1 MTTRF
6 TSAREFVDLVTNQG
20 MTGGLAA
27 KKALREATDGM
38 GYDVLSQLVRTHAG
52 TDAQSLK
59 NAANYA
65 ELLAAV
71 MGEITT
77 GESPEPYDKALSEFL
92 EKYGFLAAP
101 VAKNNA
107 PDQTAAGDGAKT
119 AGTPTEGAP
128 ADAMDALDTLLAGD
142 DFDLPAAD
150 DPQSPAIN
158 RDIKTTAP
166 AKKQVQSAPQN
177 APDAGNGSKNPSFLS
192 ETEGTVA
199 QEETNTF
206 HFDPLTELGD
216 QMYEKRW
223 DGSAKTGQAR
233 IASGE
238 LMKLPGILPPPPKNG
253 SPESYGAWLEGGIWN
268 PLAMS
273 IKLSLRDDDNL
284 DDLIEMQSEFYALP
298 ESAVQTYGAREP
310 ADPETGRKHAQ
321 FIHYASRDL
330 GFIAYSY
337 DRAHEALAE
346 AVARYFEEREPK
358 SADFMNR
365 VGYSFK
371 CDMQLMEAVRGA
383 LDMERFFLEN
393 GPADAGQGPLSDLRG
408 AISSAARLDVPYML
422 DRALLLHFGSGVSLA
437 TGLHDT
443 LIELRHAQLSRH
455 IGRDVSPFEF
465 DPAFKRDWF
474 TELDEYEMSPQE
486 DHMPSPM

>member
-6 TSAREFVDLVTNQG
+6 TSAREFVDLVTQHG

-27 KKALREATDGM
+27 KKALREATEGR
-38 GYDVLSQLVRTHAG
+38 GYDVLSQLVQTHAG
-52 TDAQSLK
+52 SDAQSLK

-77 GESPEPYDKALSEFL
+77 GEIPDPYDKALTEFL
-92 EKYGFLAAP
+92 DKHGFLAVP
-101 VAKNNA
+101 VAKN
-107 PDQTAAGDGAKT
+107 DAAHQSADSREAKT
-119 AGTPTEGAP
+119 SDAP
-128 ADAMDALDTLLAGD
+128 AEGDPVDTMDALDSLLAGD
-142 DFDLPAAD
+142 DFNFPAAD
-150 DPQSPAIN
+150 DPQSPTAD
-158 RDIKTTAP
+158 RDIKATP
-166 AKKQVQSAPQN
+166 SAKKQVESAPKT
-177 APDAGNGSKNPSFLS
+177 ASDAGNGSESSSFLA
-192 ETEGTVA
+192 ETGGTVA
-199 QEETNTF
+199 QAETATF
-206 HFDPLTELGD
+206 RFDPLMELGD
-216 QMYEKRW
+216 QMYEKQW
-223 DGSAKTGQAR
+223 EGSAKTRQAR

-253 SPESYGAWLEGGIWN
+253 SPESYGAWLEGDIWN

-273 IKLSLRDDDNL
+273 LKLDLKDSDNL

-298 ESAVQTYGAREP
+298 ESAVQTYGARNP
-310 ADPETGRKHAQ
+310 ADPETGRKHAE
-321 FIHYASRDL
+321 FIHYAARDL
-330 GFIAYSY
+330 AQITHSY
-337 DRAHEALAE
+337 DRGHEMLAK

-358 SADFMNR
+358 SADFLSR

-371 CDMQLMEAVRGA
+371 CDTQLVDVVCGA
-383 LDMERFFLEN
+383 LDIERFFINN
-393 GPADAGQGPLSDLRG
+393 GPSDAGQGPLSDLRG

-455 IGRDVSPFEF
+455 LGRDVSPFEF

-474 TELDEYEMSPQE
+474 TELDEYEMSREE
-486 DHMPSPM
+486 DHLPSPM

>member
-6 TSAREFVDLVTNQG
+6 TSAREFVDLVTQHG

-27 KKALREATDGM
+27 KKALREATEGR
-38 GYDVLSQLVRTHAG
+38 GYDVLSQLVQTHVG
-52 TDAQSLK
+52 SDAQSLK

-77 GESPEPYDKALSEFL
+77 GESPEPYDKALTEFL
-92 EKYGFLAAP
+92 DKHGFLAAP
-101 VAKNNA
+101 IAKNDA
-107 PDQTAAGDGAKT
+107 PQQSADSHVANTSDTPAEGDQV
-119 AGTPTEGAP
+119 
-128 ADAMDALDTLLAGD
+128 DAMDALDSLLAGD
-142 DFDLPAAD
+142 EFDLPAAD
-150 DPQSPAIN
+150 DPKSQTVHS
-158 RDIKTTAP
+158 DISATTP
-166 AKKQVQSAPQN
+166 AKKQVESTPEPAS
-177 APDAGNGSKNPSFLS
+177 DAGNSPKNPSFLA
-192 ETEGTVA
+192 EPDGTVA
-199 QEETNTF
+199 EAETNTF

-216 QMYEKRW
+216 QMYEKQW
-223 DGSAKTGQAR
+223 EGSAKTGQAR

-253 SPESYGAWLEGGIWN
+253 SPESYGAWLEGDIWN

-273 IKLSLRDDDNL
+273 IKLALKDSDNL

-298 ESAVQTYGAREP
+298 ESAVQTYGARNP
-310 ADPETGRKHAQ
+310 ADPETGRKHAE
-321 FIHYASRDL
+321 FIHYAARDL
-330 GFIAYSY
+330 GQVFHSY
-337 DRAHEALAE
+337 DKGHEMLAK

-358 SADFMNR
+358 SADFLAR

-371 CDMQLMEAVRGA
+371 CDTPLVDTVCGA
-383 LDMERFFLEN
+383 LDMERFFINN
-393 GPADAGQGPLSDLRG
+393 GPADAGRGPLSDLRG

-422 DRALLLHFGSGVSLA
+422 DRAVLLHFGSGVSLA

-455 IGRDVSPFEF
+455 LGRDVSPFEF

-474 TELDEYEMSPQE
+474 TELDEYEMSREE